1 MREMSVAV
9 LQSTFLDFQNGSGTI
24 AKCTAASSQFT
35 FTGVSG
41 AHVKVSGV
49 ATPTSAN
56 DAVNKNYVDSIN
68 FGGAAWLQPV
78 EVATAVAGT
87 LATSFAAGQV
97 VDGYTLVAADRI
109 LIKDQADAVTNG
121 VYVVQASG
129 APTRA
134 TDLAVGMNAGCSAV
148 FAQRG
153 TANADCSFVQTNN
166 DSVVGTDGL
175 AFYIFAR
182 PGEITAGAGLTR
194 TANDIVVNVDD
205 STIEIS
211 ADALRVKDAGITNA
225 KLANSGV
232 TVTAG
237 SALTGGGAV
246 ALGASVT
253 LDVAVDGSTI
263 EVSSDALRVKDS
275 GITTAKINDAAVTN
289 VKLANSSVT
298 VTAGSALTGGGAV
311 ALGASINLD
320 VAVDDS
326 TIEVSA
332 DALRVKDAG
341 ITNAKL
347 ANSSVTVTAG
357 SALTGGGAVALGASI
372 NLDVAVDGSTIEV
385 SADALRV
392 KDSGITTA
400 KINDAAVT
408 NVKLAN
414 SSVTVTAGSALTGG
428 GAVALGA
435 SINLDVAV
443 DDSTIEVSADALRVK
458 DAGITTA
465 KINDAAVTNVKLAN
479 SSVTV
484 TAGSAL
490 TGGGAV
496 ALGASINLDVAV
508 DDSTIE
514 VSADALRVKD
524 AGITNAKLAN
534 SSVTVTAGS
543 ALTGGGAV
551 ALGASINLDVAVDGS
566 TIEVSADALRV
577 KDAGITNTKLA
588 NSSVTVTAGDGLA
601 SGGAVALGASVSL
614 TVDSTVV
621 RTTGAQSIGGVKT
634 FTSAALVTDTTAST
648 SYTTGCL
655 KLSGGLGV
663 AGKIFVN
670 DEVSAT
676 VFNATSDET
685 LKCDIAPISGALDTI
700 SRIAPVEFRFNFVE
714 NDKLHYGVL
723 AQQLQDAG
731 LGDIVKTQ
739 SSGSLAVEYNSLTG
753 ILLQAVKDL
762 HAQVESLQ
770 ARLPPLI

>member
-392 KDSGITTA
+392 KD
-400 KINDAAVT
+400 
-408 NVKLAN
+408 
-414 SSVTVTAGSALTGG
+414 
-428 GAVALGA
+428 
-435 SINLDVAV
+435 
-443 DDSTIEVSADALRVK
+443 
-458 DAGITTA
+458 
-465 KINDAAVTNVKLAN
+465 
-479 SSVTV
+479 
-484 TAGSAL
+484 
-490 TGGGAV
+490 
-496 ALGASINLDVAV
+496 
-508 DDSTIE
+508 
-514 VSADALRVKD
+514 
-524 AGITNAKLAN
+524 
-534 SSVTVTAGS
+534 
-543 ALTGGGAV
+543 
-551 ALGASINLDVAVDGS
+551 
-566 TIEVSADALRV
+566 
-577 KDAGITNTKLA
+577 AGITNTKLA

>member
-1 MREMSVAV
+1 MSVAV

-41 AHVKVSGV
+41 AHVMVSGV
-49 ATPTSAN
+49 ATPTAAN

-78 EVATAVAGT
+78 EVATTVAGT
-87 LATSFAAGQV
+87 LATSFAAGEV

-109 LIKDQADAVTNG
+109 LIKDQVDTITNG

-129 APTRA
+129 APVRA
-134 TDLAVGMNAGCSAV
+134 TDLAVAVNAGCSAV

-194 TANDIVVNVDD
+194 TANDLVVNVDD

-211 ADALRVKDAGITNA
+211 SDALRVKDAGITNTKLANSSVTVTAGSALTGGGAVALGASITLDVAVDDSTIEVNADALRVKDAGITNV
-225 KLANSGV
+225 KLANSSV

-263 EVSSDALRVKDS
+263 EVDTDALRVKDL
-275 GITTAKINDAAVTN
+275 GITNAKLAGSIENGKLSNSSVTVTAGSALTGGGAVALGASVTLDVAVDDSTIEVSTDALRVKDAGITNAKLTNSSVTVTAGSALTGGGAVALGASITLDVAVDDSTIEVNADALRVKDAGITN

-311 ALGASINLD
+311 ALGAS
-320 VAVDDS
+320 
-326 TIEVSA
+326 
-332 DALRVKDAG
+332 
-341 ITNAKL
+341 
-347 ANSSVTVTAG
+347 VT
-357 SALTGGGAVALGASI
+357 
-372 NLDVAVDGSTIEV
+372 LDVAVDGSTIEV
-385 SADALRV
+385 DTDALRV
-392 KDSGITTA
+392 KD
-400 KINDAAVT
+400 
-408 NVKLAN
+408 L
-414 SSVTVTAGSALTGG
+414 
-428 GAVALGA
+428 
-435 SINLDVAV
+435 
-443 DDSTIEVSADALRVK
+443 
-458 DAGITTA
+458 
-465 KINDAAVTNVKLAN
+465 
-479 SSVTV
+479 
-484 TAGSAL
+484 
-490 TGGGAV
+490 
-496 ALGASINLDVAV
+496 
-508 DDSTIE
+508 
-514 VSADALRVKD
+514 
-524 AGITNAKLAN
+524 GITNAKLA
-534 SSVTVTAGS
+534 GS
-543 ALTGGGAV
+543 
-551 ALGASINLDVAVDGS
+551 
-566 TIEVSADALRV
+566 IENA
-577 KDAGITNTKLA
+577 KLS

-621 RTTGAQSIGGVKT
+621 RTSDAQSIGGVKT
-634 FTSAALVTDTTAST
+634 FTSAALVTDTTVST
-648 SYTTGCL
+648 SHTTGCL

-762 HAQVESLQ
+762 HAQVECLQ
-770 ARLPPLI
+770 SRINTW

>member
-1 MREMSVAV
+1 MSVAV

-78 EVATAVAGT
+78 EVATTVAGT
-87 LATSFAAGQV
+87 LATSFAAGEV

-109 LIKDQADAVTNG
+109 LIKDQVDTITNG

-129 APTRA
+129 APVRA
-134 TDLAVGMNAGCSAV
+134 TDLAVAVNAGCSAV

-194 TANDIVVNVDD
+194 TANDLVVNVDD

-211 ADALRVKDAGITNA
+211 SDALRVKDAGITNTKLANSSVTVTAGSALTGGGAVALGASITLDVAVDDSTIEVNADALRVKDAGITNV
-225 KLANSGV
+225 KLANSSV

-263 EVSSDALRVKDS
+263 EVDTDALRVKD
-275 GITTAKINDAAVTN
+275 
-289 VKLANSSVT
+289 L
-298 VTAGSALTGGGAV
+298 
-311 ALGASINLD
+311 
-320 VAVDDS
+320 
-326 TIEVSA
+326 
-332 DALRVKDAG
+332 G

-347 ANSSVTVTAG
+347 AG
-357 SALTGGGAVALGASI
+357 S
-372 NLDVAVDGSTIEV
+372 IE
-385 SADALRV
+385 
-392 KDSGITTA
+392 
-400 KINDAAVT
+400 
-408 NVKLAN
+408 
-414 SSVTVTAGSALTGG
+414 
-428 GAVALGA
+428 
-435 SINLDVAV
+435 
-443 DDSTIEVSADALRVK
+443 
-458 DAGITTA
+458 
-465 KINDAAVTNVKLAN
+465 
-479 SSVTV
+479 
-484 TAGSAL
+484 
-490 TGGGAV
+490 
-496 ALGASINLDVAV
+496 
-508 DDSTIE
+508 
-514 VSADALRVKD
+514 
-524 AGITNAKLAN
+524 NAKL
-534 SSVTVTAGS
+534 T
-543 ALTGGGAV
+543 
-551 ALGASINLDVAVDGS
+551 
-566 TIEVSADALRV
+566 
-577 KDAGITNTKLA
+577 

-621 RTTGAQSIGGVKT
+621 RTSDAQSIGGVKT
-634 FTSAALVTDTTAST
+634 FTSAALVTDTTVST
-648 SYTTGCL
+648 SHTTGCL

-762 HAQVESLQ
+762 HAQVECLQ
-770 ARLPPLI
+770 SRINTW

>member
-1 MREMSVAV
+1 MSVAV

-49 ATPTSAN
+49 ATPTAAN

-78 EVATAVAGT
+78 EVATTVAGT
-87 LATSFAAGQV
+87 LATSFAAGEV

-109 LIKDQADAVTNG
+109 LIKDQADTVTNG

-129 APTRA
+129 APVRA
-134 TDLAVGMNAGCSAV
+134 TDLAAAMNAGCSAV

-182 PGEITAGAGLTR
+182 PGEITGGAGLTR
-194 TANDIVVNVDD
+194 TANDLVVNVDD

-211 ADALRVKDAGITNA
+211 SDALRVKDAGITNTKLANSSVTVTAGSALTGGGAVALGASITLDVAVDDSTIEVNADALRVKDAGITNV
-225 KLANSGV
+225 KLANSSV

-263 EVSSDALRVKDS
+263 EVDTDALRVKDL
-275 GITTAKINDAAVTN
+275 GITNA
-289 VKLANSSVT
+289 KLAGSIENGKLSNSSVTVTAGSALTGGGAVALGASVTLDVAVDDSTIEVSTDALRVKDAGITNAKLTNSSVT

-311 ALGASINLD
+311 ALGASITLD
-320 VAVDDS
+320 VAVDGS
-326 TIEVSA
+326 TMEVSA
-332 DALRVKDAG
+332 DALQVKDLG

-347 ANSSVTVTAG
+347 AGSIENAKLSNSSVTVTAG
-357 SALTGGGAVALGASI
+357 SALTGGGAVALGASVT
-372 NLDVAVDGSTIEV
+372 LDVAVDGSTMEV
-385 SADALRV
+385 SADALQV
-392 KDSGITTA
+392 KD
-400 KINDAAVT
+400 
-408 NVKLAN
+408 L
-414 SSVTVTAGSALTGG
+414 
-428 GAVALGA
+428 
-435 SINLDVAV
+435 
-443 DDSTIEVSADALRVK
+443 
-458 DAGITTA
+458 
-465 KINDAAVTNVKLAN
+465 
-479 SSVTV
+479 
-484 TAGSAL
+484 
-490 TGGGAV
+490 
-496 ALGASINLDVAV
+496 
-508 DDSTIE
+508 
-514 VSADALRVKD
+514 
-524 AGITNAKLAN
+524 GITNAKLA
-534 SSVTVTAGS
+534 GS
-543 ALTGGGAV
+543 
-551 ALGASINLDVAVDGS
+551 
-566 TIEVSADALRV
+566 IENA
-577 KDAGITNTKLA
+577 KLS

-621 RTTGAQSIGGVKT
+621 RTSDAQSIGGVKT
-634 FTSAALVTDTTAST
+634 FTSAALVTDTTVST
-648 SYTTGCL
+648 SHTTGCL

-762 HAQVESLQ
+762 HAQVECLQ
-770 ARLPPLI
+770 SRINTW

>member
-1 MREMSVAV
+1 MSVAV
-9 LQSTFLDFQNGSGTI
+9 LQSTFLDFQNESGTI

-35 FTGVSG
+35 FAGVSG
-41 AHVKVSGV
+41 AYVKVSGV

-78 EVATAVAGT
+78 EVATTVAGT

-109 LIKDQADAVTNG
+109 LIKDQADTITNG

-129 APTRA
+129 APVRA
-134 TDLAVGMNAGCSAV
+134 TDLAVAVNAGCSAV

-182 PGEITAGAGLTR
+182 PGEITGGAGLTR
-194 TANDIVVNVDD
+194 TANDLVVNVDD

-211 ADALRVKDAGITNA
+211 TDALRVKDAGITNTKLANSSVTVTAGSALTGGGAVALGASITLDVAVDDSTIEVNADALRVKDAGITNV
-225 KLANSGV
+225 KLANSSV

-263 EVSSDALRVKDS
+263 EVDTDALRVKDL
-275 GITTAKINDAAVTN
+275 GITNA
-289 VKLANSSVT
+289 KLAGSIENGKLSNSSVT

-311 ALGASINLD
+311 ALGASVTLD
-320 VAVDDS
+320 VAVDES

-347 ANSSVTVTAG
+347 TNSSVTVTAG
-357 SALTGGGAVALGASI
+357 SALTGGGAVALGASVT
-372 NLDVAVDGSTIEV
+372 LDVAVDGSTMEVSADALQVKDLGITNAKLAGSIENGKLSNSSVTVTAGSALTGGGAVALGASVTLDVAVDDSTIEV

-414 SSVTVTAGSALTGG
+414 SSVTVTAG
-428 GAVALGA
+428 
-435 SINLDVAV
+435 
-443 DDSTIEVSADALRVK
+443 
-458 DAGITTA
+458 
-465 KINDAAVTNVKLAN
+465 
-479 SSVTV
+479 
-484 TAGSAL
+484 
-490 TGGGAV
+490 
-496 ALGASINLDVAV
+496 
-508 DDSTIE
+508 
-514 VSADALRVKD
+514 
-524 AGITNAKLAN
+524 
-534 SSVTVTAGS
+534 
-543 ALTGGGAV
+543 
-551 ALGASINLDVAVDGS
+551 
-566 TIEVSADALRV
+566 
-577 KDAGITNTKLA
+577 
-588 NSSVTVTAGDGLA
+588 DGLA

-621 RTTGAQSIGGVKT
+621 RTTDAQSIGGVKT
-634 FTSAALVTDTTAST
+634 FTSAALVTDTTVST
-648 SYTTGCL
+648 SHTTGCL

-700 SRIAPVEFRFNFVE
+700 SRISPVEFRFNFVE
-714 NDKLHYGVL
+714 NDKLHYGVI